1 MIPCQR
7 HLFDIPEDIAYFNCG
22 YMSPLLT
29 SAAEAGVKAIDK
41 KSAPWSIP
49 QTDFFDGSMTARR
62 LFAQLINAQAKDIA
76 IIPAASYGLAVA
88 AKNLKIQKGEE
99 ILVLKDQ
106 FPSNIYCW
114 QTLCSENGG
123 QVKVVEPPENHDWT
137 SAVID
142 QISERTVIAALPHNL
157 WTNGA
162 LLDLELIGNHLRK
175 FDAKLVLDV
184 TQSLGAMPLDI
195 SKIKPDF
202 LIDAAYKWLLGPYS
216 IGFMYVAPHHQDGAP
231 LEHNWINRHGSE
243 DFSKLIDYQDG
254 FQEGAIRFDM
264 GQRANFTLMPMA
276 ITALNQIL
284 EWGVE
289 NIYETLSHKTRKI
302 ALIAEEFGLTCLPE
316 QFRAGHF
323 LGLNFNEPIPPSLLE
338 NLVKD
343 KIYLSARGN
352 SLRITPHLYNNEN
365 DISRLTASLARQLAT

>member
-22 YMSPLLT
+22 YMSPLLK
-29 SAAEAGVKAIDK
+29 SSAEAGAAAISK

-49 QTDFFDGSMTARR
+49 QSDFFEGSMTARH
-62 LFAQLINAQAKDIA
+62 LFAELINAKAKDIA

-88 AKNLKIQKGEE
+88 AKNLHVQKGEE

-114 QTLCSENGG
+114 QELCNEDGG
-123 QVKVVEPPENHDWT
+123 HIKIVEPPENHDWT

-142 QISERTVIAALPHNL
+142 QISDRTAIAALPHNL

-162 LLDLELIGNHLRK
+162 LLDLELIGKHLRK
-175 FDAKLVLDV
+175 HGAKLVLDV
-184 TQSLGAMPLDI
+184 TQSLGAMPLDV

-216 IGFMYVAPHHQDGAP
+216 IGFMYVAPEHQNGTP

-243 DFSKLIDYQDG
+243 DFSKLVDYQDD

-276 ITALNQIL
+276 IAALNQIL
-284 EWGVE
+284 RWGVD
-289 NIYETLSHKTRKI
+289 NIYATLSEKTKKI
-302 ALIAEEFGLTCLPE
+302 ANSATELGLTSPPE

-323 LGLNFNEPIPPSLLE
+323 LGLNFQNNIPPSLIGD
-338 NLVKD
+338 LVKD

-352 SLRITPHLYNNEN
+352 SLRITPHLHNNDA
-365 DISRLTASLARQLAT
+365 DISRLMVSLKKHLTT